1 MYLHTVPLKP
11 RRGNVLRVLVVLRV
25 STRKQRKSLDAQ
37 QSLLIAFVKKYWKGE
52 IEWIFISTCA
62 SGELL
67 DRQELQDLVEYATT
81 GQIDLVVCEDLA
93 RIARDQESRHLC
105 GICVDCEVR
114 VLAINDYLDTCD
126 PNWRD
131 HAMFLSWRD
140 EKYNDSLSSKL
151 KGRLRERFKEGGALS
166 KPIAGYIVPKEH
178 LPCKNVND
186 S

>member
-1 MYLHTVPLKP
+1 MYLHTIPLQP
-11 RRGNVLRVLVVLRV
+11 RRGNVLRVLAMIRV
-25 STRKQRKSLDAQ
+25 STRKQRRSLGAQ
-37 QSLLIAFVKKYWKGE
+37 KSLLIEFVEQYWGGE

-62 SGELL
+62 SGEFLEREELL
-67 DRQELQDLVEYATT
+67 TLVEYATS
-81 GQIDLVVCEDLA
+81 GKIDLVVCEDLA

-105 GICVDCEVR
+105 GICVDCQVR

-151 KGRLRERFKEGGALS
+151 KGRLRERFKEGGALP

-178 LPCKNVND
+178 LPCRNEKD